1 MRSAV
6 FPEMHIIVIYFFFLL
21 LFNLHLFLPSYF
33 QAELIQVPVSH
44 WHFPVWIAFEI
55 LSYFKATEKFLQ
67 LSFLKSLVLVV
78 HGSRHQIDLPLILK
92 HESHFDLP
100 QFPYPIY
107 FNFANLLIFRMHC
120 VGLKIL
126 NLFINRFEVFCY
138 IVFLHLWRNIKINH
152 KN

>member
-6 FPEMHIIVIYFFFLL
+6 FPVLKCTSLSCYLFFLL

-126 NLFINRFEVFCY
+126 NLSIGLKYSV
-138 IVFLHLWRNIKINH
+138 I
-152 KN
+152 